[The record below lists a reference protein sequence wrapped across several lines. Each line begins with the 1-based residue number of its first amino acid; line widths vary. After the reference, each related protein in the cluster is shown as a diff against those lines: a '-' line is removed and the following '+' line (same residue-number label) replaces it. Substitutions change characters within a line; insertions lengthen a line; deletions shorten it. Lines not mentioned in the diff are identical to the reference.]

1 MNQEQT
7 YNKCKY
13 LGIRNLCPHRD
24 DQLMKAFICDT
35 EIEKVIDDHN
45 KHLDFS
51 KADEVNKS
59 FCNTCSS
66 FKNA

>member
-35 EIEKVIDDHN
+35 EIEKVIDDHI

-59 FCNTCSS
+59 FCNTCNS
-66 FKNA
+66 FMNA

>member
-1 MNQEQT
+1 MNQVQT

-35 EIEKVIDDHN
+35 EIEKVIDDHI

-59 FCNTCSS
+59 FCNTCNS
-66 FKNA
+66 FMNA